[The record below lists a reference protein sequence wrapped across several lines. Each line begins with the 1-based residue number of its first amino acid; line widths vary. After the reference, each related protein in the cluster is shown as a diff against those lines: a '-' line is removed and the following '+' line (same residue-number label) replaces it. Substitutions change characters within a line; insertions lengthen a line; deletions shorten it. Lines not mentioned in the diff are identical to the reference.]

1 MKKVIGIG
9 ACVLDTIIE
18 MSSYPIEDVKKRAN
32 NVFVNG
38 GGPVSNALVCIS
50 KLGIETE
57 YIGLLSNDTNGKF
70 LIQDFQK
77 YHVKTEHIKLV
88 DNTSAFTSFIVLA
101 KDKSTRTCVFDKGNV
116 PDDPSLLDLSI
127 IKDASILHLDGNYL
141 NIAIKG
147 AQIAKENNVLV
158 SLDAGSK
165 YPNIESLLPYVDIFI
180 ASEEFARAITN
191 LEDVEQAIKKMQKEY
206 HPQVLVITEGKKG
219 GCYIKDNE
227 VKRYKAY
234 EIDCVDTNGAG
245 DTFHGAFLA
254 AYIEGK
260 SLEESIQFASATS
273 AIKCM
278 KAGVRNALPN
288 KKAVEDFL
296 KERN

>member
-70 LIQDFQK
+70 LIQDFQN
-77 YHVKTEHIKLV
+77 YHVKTEHVKLV

-116 PDDPSLLDLSI
+116 PDDPSLLDLSV

-165 YPNIESLLPYVDIFI
+165 YSNIESLLPYVDIFI

-191 LEDVEQAIKKMQKEY
+191 LDDIEQAIRKMQKEY
-206 HPQVLVITEGKKG
+206 HPQVLVVTEGKKG
-219 GCYIKDNE
+219 GCYIQNNE

-278 KAGVRNALPN
+278 KAGVRSALPN
-288 KKAVEDFL
+288 KKTVEDFL